1 MSVKVYF
8 DLDGTLYDLYGM
20 PNWLEMLQNE
30 QEGVFL
36 KGSAIKTFDNLVIP
50 VHSFL
55 LDIGVQFGV
64 ISWLPMQASP
74 EYEEICRR
82 EKLQWI
88 EQNLPFVSEIAI
100 IPYGTPKQNAIRK
113 RAQKMYL
120 IDDNIEVCKIWD
132 TNKQRKSIHVYETF
146 SVIDALEQIYLEII
160 EGEVIK

>member
-1 MSVKVYF
+1 MSIKIYF
-8 DLDGTLYDLYGM
+8 DLDGTLYNLYGI

-36 KGSAIKTFDNLVIP
+36 KGPAIETIDKLIAP
-50 VHSFL
+50 VHSL

-74 EYEEICRR
+74 EYEEICRQ

-88 EQNLPFVSEIAI
+88 EQNLPFVTEIAI
-100 IPYGTPKQNAIRK
+100 TSYGIPKQNAIRK

-120 IDDNIEVCKIWD
+120 IDDNADVCRTWD
-132 TNKQRKSIHVYETF
+132 TNKQRKSICVNKDFKASNALVQVY
-146 SVIDALEQIYLEII
+146 SEII
-160 EGEVIK
+160 